1 MEPKETKELVRLVLI
16 SVKALQE
23 ALSDGKVSVTDALK
37 LLPILKQIKPAFEGI
52 QRIPAELKEL
62 DPATVKSLVD
72 EFQGGL
78 DLPNDA
84 IEGMIEIAFEVGLNI
99 VMLLA
104 NLDKKVA

>member
-1 MEPKETKELVRLVLI
+1 MEPQETKELVRLVLV

-23 ALSDGKVSVTDALK
+23 ALADGKVSITDALK
-37 LLPILKQIKPAFEGI
+37 LLPVLKQIKPAFDGI
-52 QRIPAELKEL
+52 QKIPAELKAL
-62 DPATVKSLVD
+62 DAETVKALVQ

-84 IEGMIEIAFEVGLNI
+84 IEGMIEVAFEVGLNI

-104 NLDKKVA
+104 HLDKKVA